1 MTPEM
6 ARSAAR
12 MMAIRG
18 GQFAR
23 LIGQAWF
30 AADGDN
36 RRMLV
41 QSFPALFAS
50 YYVDQCAYDYTDRTA
65 RVTDC
70 ASEGM

>member
-6 ARSAAR
+6 ARSAAQ
-12 MMAIRG
+12 MMTIRG

-23 LIGQAWF
+23 LIGQAWLV
-30 AADGDN
+30 ADVDN
-36 RRMLV
+36 RA
-41 QSFPALFAS
+41 ALEQTFSKMFAS

-70 ASEGM
+70 ASEGL